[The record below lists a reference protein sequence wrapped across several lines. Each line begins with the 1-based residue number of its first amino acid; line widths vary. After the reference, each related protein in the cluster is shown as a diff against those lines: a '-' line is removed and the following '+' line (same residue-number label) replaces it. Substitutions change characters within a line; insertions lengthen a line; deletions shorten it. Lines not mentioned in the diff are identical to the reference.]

1 MTKVRGIRGAVR
13 VDSNTKSGILLSTRK
28 LLQNML
34 LSNLVDKEDIVSIF
48 FTATDDL
55 NAEFPAYATRDMDL
69 NTVPLLCAREIAVPG
84 SMDRLVRILI
94 HVNTDKTQSEIK
106 HQYLGET
113 SMLRPDLNTGGND
126 DDSRHEI

>member
-1 MTKVRGIRGAVR
+1 
-13 VDSNTKSGILLSTRK
+13 
-28 LLQNML
+28 
-34 LSNLVDKEDIVSIF
+34 
-48 FTATDDL
+48 
-55 NAEFPAYATRDMDL
+55 MDL

>member
-13 VDSNTKSGILLSTRK
+13 VDSNGKSEILSSTRK
-28 LLQNML
+28 LLQDML
-34 LSNLVDKEDIVSIF
+34 SANSVNKEDIVSIF

-69 NTVPLLCAREIAVPG
+69 TTVPLLCAREIAVPG
-84 SMDRLVRILI
+84 SMDRLIRILI

-126 DDSRHEI
+126 DDSHHEI